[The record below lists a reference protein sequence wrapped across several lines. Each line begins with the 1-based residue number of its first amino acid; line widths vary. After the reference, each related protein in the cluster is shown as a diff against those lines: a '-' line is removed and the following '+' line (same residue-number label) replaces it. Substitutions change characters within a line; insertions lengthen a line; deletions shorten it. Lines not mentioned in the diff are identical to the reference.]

1 MEYSSSCQIM
11 QQWMWRKLMAYLCN
25 ARCNG
30 MATTTPYDNVAR
42 VCMRMRN
49 T

>member
-1 MEYSSSCQIM
+1 MEYSRNCQIM

-30 MATTTPYDNVAR
+30 MATTCVYAHA
-42 VCMRMRN
+42 
-49 T
+49 

>member
-1 MEYSSSCQIM
+1 MEYSRSCQIM
-11 QQWMWRKLMAYLCN
+11 QQWMWRKLWLICVM
-25 ARCNG
+25 RG
-30 MATTTPYDNVAR
+30 VMGWQPR